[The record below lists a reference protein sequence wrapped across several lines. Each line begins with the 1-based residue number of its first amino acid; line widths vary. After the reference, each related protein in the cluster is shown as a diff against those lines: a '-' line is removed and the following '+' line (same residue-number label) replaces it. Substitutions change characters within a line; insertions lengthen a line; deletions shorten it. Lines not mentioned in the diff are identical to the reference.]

1 MSNSPHA
8 IATNAARNATPT
20 ADLPALQVSAPPAI
34 AVEDLTVSY
43 RQHPAVHHL
52 SCRFEPGS
60 LTAVIGPNGAGK
72 SSLLDALT
80 GRVQPTTG
88 RVHTAG
94 LPRTA
99 LAYLPQQSGI
109 DRSFPLGVLDVVMLG
124 AWPRIGWLRGASAAQ
139 RDAALRALAAV
150 GLAGFD
156 SRLIAELSVGQFQ
169 RVLFARVL
177 VQDAPVV
184 LLDEP
189 FNAIDTRTTADL
201 MRLVQQWHAE
211 GRTVIA
217 VLHDLAQV
225 REFFP
230 LTLLLAREC
239 VAHGPTAAVLAP
251 QHLLRAQQMAEQW
264 DEHADWCGATA
275 GAAR

>member
-1 MSNSPHA
+1 M
-8 IATNAARNATPT
+8 NARHDPR
-20 ADLPALQVSAPPAI
+20 ALAAAPPAI

-88 RVHTAG
+88 QVCLGG
-94 LPRTA
+94 LPRQG
-99 LAYLPQQSGI
+99 LAYMPQQAGI

-124 AWPRIGWLRGASAAQ
+124 AWPQIGWFRGATAAQ
-139 RDAALRALAAV
+139 RESALHALTSV
-150 GLAGFD
+150 GLAGFEH
-156 SRLIAELSVGQFQ
+156 RLISELSVGQFQ

-177 VQDAPVV
+177 MQDAAVI

-201 MRLVQQWHAE
+201 MRLVQHWHTE

-225 REFFP
+225 REHFP
-230 LTLLLAREC
+230 SALLLAREC
-239 VAHGPTAAVLAP
+239 VAHGPTAEVLVP
-251 QHLLRAQQMAEQW
+251 THLQRAQQMAQDW
-264 DEHADWCGATA
+264 DENADWCAVAPGATP
-275 GAAR
+275 

>member
-1 MSNSPHA
+1 M
-8 IATNAARNATPT
+8 NARHDPR
-20 ADLPALQVSAPPAI
+20 ALAAAPPAI

-43 RQHPAVHHL
+43 RQHPAVHHV

-88 RVHTAG
+88 QVRLGG
-94 LPRTA
+94 LPRHG
-99 LAYLPQQSGI
+99 LAYMPQQSGI

-124 AWPRIGWLRGASAAQ
+124 AWPQIGWFRGATAAQ
-139 RDAALRALAAV
+139 REGALHALTAV
-150 GLAGFD
+150 GLAGFEL
-156 SRLIAELSVGQFQ
+156 RLISELSVGQFQ

-177 VQDAPVV
+177 MQNAPVI

-201 MRLVQQWHAE
+201 MRLVQHWHTE

-217 VLHDLAQV
+217 VLHDLTQV
-225 REFFP
+225 REHFP
-230 LTLLLAREC
+230 HTLLLAREC
-239 VAHGPTAAVLAP
+239 VAHGPTAEALAP
-251 QHLLRAQQMAEQW
+251 QHLRRAQQMAEQW
-264 DEHADWCGATA
+264 DENADWCAATA
-275 GAAR
+275 GRSS

>member
-1 MSNSPHA
+1 M
-8 IATNAARNATPT
+8 NARHDPR
-20 ADLPALQVSAPPAI
+20 ALAAAPPAI

-88 RVHTAG
+88 QVCLGG
-94 LPRTA
+94 LPRQG
-99 LAYLPQQSGI
+99 LAYMPQQAGI

-124 AWPRIGWLRGASAAQ
+124 AWPQIGWFRGATPAQ
-139 RDAALRALAAV
+139 RESALHALTSV
-150 GLAGFD
+150 GLAGFEH
-156 SRLIAELSVGQFQ
+156 RLISELSVGQFQ

-177 VQDAPVV
+177 MQNAPVI

-201 MRLVQQWHAE
+201 MRLVQHWHTE

-217 VLHDLAQV
+217 VLHDLTQV
-225 REFFP
+225 REHFP
-230 LTLLLAREC
+230 SALLLAREC
-239 VAHGPTAAVLAP
+239 VAHGPTAEVLVP
-251 QHLLRAQQMAEQW
+251 THLQRAQQMAQDW
-264 DEHADWCGATA
+264 DENADWCAVAPGATP
-275 GAAR
+275 

>member
-1 MSNSPHA
+1 MTLLAARLQRHAGVRA
-8 IATNAARNATPT
+8 IA
-20 ADLPALQVSAPPAI
+20 PPPI

-43 RQHPAVHHL
+43 HHHPAVHHV

-80 GRVQPTTG
+80 GRVQPSTG
-88 RVHTAG
+88 RVRTGG
-94 LPRTA
+94 LPRTG

-124 AWPRIGWLRGASAAQ
+124 AWPRIGWVTGATAAQ
-139 RDAALRALAAV
+139 RAQALLALASV
-150 GLAGFD
+150 GLAGFEQ
-156 SRLIAELSVGQFQ
+156 RLISELSVGQFQ

-177 VQDAPVV
+177 MQDAPVI

-201 MRLVQQWHAE
+201 MRLVQHWHTE

-225 REFFP
+225 REHFP
-230 LTLLLAREC
+230 TTLLLAREC
-239 VAHGPTAAVLAP
+239 VAHGPTDEVLVP
-251 QHLLRAQQMAEQW
+251 VHLMRAQQMAEQW
-264 DEHADWCGATA
+264 DEHADWCAAPASGGAAVAKTTA
-275 GAAR
+275 GLPS

>member
-1 MSNSPHA
+1 MS
-8 IATNAARNATPT
+8 AAVSVMP
-20 ADLPALQVSAPPAI
+20 ADAAAHGVAPPVI
-34 AVEDLTVSY
+34 EVRDLTVSY
-43 RQHPAVHHL
+43 RHHPAVHHV

-80 GRVQPTTG
+80 GRVQPSTG
-88 RVHTAG
+88 HVLTGG
-94 LPRTA
+94 LPRDG

-124 AWPRIGWLRGASAAQ
+124 AWPRIGWFRGASAAQ
-139 RDAALRALAAV
+139 RRSALLALAAV
-150 GLAGFD
+150 GLAGFEQ
-156 SRLIAELSVGQFQ
+156 RLISELSVGQFQ

-177 VQDAPVV
+177 MQDAPVI

-189 FNAIDTRTTADL
+189 FNAIDTRTTVDL
-201 MRLVQQWHAE
+201 MRLVQHWHAE

-225 REFFP
+225 REHFP

-239 VAHGPTAAVLAP
+239 VAHGPTQEVLVP
-251 QHLLRAQQMAEQW
+251 RHLMRAQQMAEQW
-264 DEHADWCGATA
+264 DEHADWCAAPAPGVATA
-275 GAAR
+275 ARVSA

>member
-1 MSNSPHA
+1 M
-8 IATNAARNATPT
+8 NARHDHRAV
-20 ADLPALQVSAPPAI
+20 PAAPPAI

-43 RQHPAVHHL
+43 RQHPAVHHV

-88 RVHTAG
+88 QVRLGG
-94 LPRTA
+94 LPRRG
-99 LAYLPQQSGI
+99 LAYMPQQSGI

-124 AWPRIGWLRGASAAQ
+124 AWPQIGWFRGATPAQ
-139 RDAALRALAAV
+139 RESALHALTSV
-150 GLAGFD
+150 GLAGFEH
-156 SRLIAELSVGQFQ
+156 RLISELSVGQFQ

-177 VQDAPVV
+177 VQDAAVI

-201 MRLVQQWHAE
+201 MRLVQHWHTE

-225 REFFP
+225 REHFP
-230 LTLLLAREC
+230 HTLLLAREC
-239 VAHGPTAAVLAP
+239 VAHGPTAEVLVP
-251 QHLLRAQQMAEQW
+251 GHLQRAQQMAQDW
-264 DEHADWCGATA
+264 DENADWCAVTP
-275 GAAR
+275 GAAT

>member
-1 MSNSPHA
+1 M
-8 IATNAARNATPT
+8 NARHDPR
-20 ADLPALQVSAPPAI
+20 ALAAAPPAI

-88 RVHTAG
+88 QVCLGG
-94 LPRTA
+94 LPRQG
-99 LAYLPQQSGI
+99 LAYMPQQAGI

-124 AWPRIGWLRGASAAQ
+124 AWPQIGWFRGATPAQ
-139 RDAALRALAAV
+139 RESALHALTSV
-150 GLAGFD
+150 GLAGFEH
-156 SRLIAELSVGQFQ
+156 RLISELSVGQFQ

-177 VQDAPVV
+177 MQDAAVI

-201 MRLVQQWHAE
+201 MRLVQHWHTE

-225 REFFP
+225 REHFP
-230 LTLLLAREC
+230 STLLLAREC
-239 VAHGPTAAVLAP
+239 VAHGPTAEVLVP
-251 QHLLRAQQMAEQW
+251 THLQRAQQMAQDW
-264 DEHADWCGATA
+264 DENADWCAVAPGATP
-275 GAAR
+275 

>member
-1 MSNSPHA
+1 M
-8 IATNAARNATPT
+8 NARHDPR
-20 ADLPALQVSAPPAI
+20 ALAAAPPAI

-88 RVHTAG
+88 QVCLGG
-94 LPRTA
+94 LPRQG
-99 LAYLPQQSGI
+99 LAYMPQQAGI

-124 AWPRIGWLRGASAAQ
+124 AWPQIGWFRGATPAQ
-139 RDAALRALAAV
+139 RESALHALTSV
-150 GLAGFD
+150 GLAGFEH
-156 SRLIAELSVGQFQ
+156 RLISELSVGQFQ

-177 VQDAPVV
+177 MQDAAVI

-201 MRLVQQWHAE
+201 MRLVQHWHTE
-211 GRTVIA
+211 GRTVVA

-225 REFFP
+225 REHFP
-230 LTLLLAREC
+230 SALLLAREC
-239 VAHGPTAAVLAP
+239 VAHGPTAEVLVP
-251 QHLLRAQQMAEQW
+251 THLQRAQQMAQDW
-264 DEHADWCGATA
+264 DENADWCAVAPGATP
-275 GAAR
+275 

>member
-1 MSNSPHA
+1 M
-8 IATNAARNATPT
+8 NARHDPRVLAA
-20 ADLPALQVSAPPAI
+20 APPAI

-88 RVHTAG
+88 QVCLGG
-94 LPRTA
+94 LPRQG
-99 LAYLPQQSGI
+99 LAYMPQQAGI

-124 AWPRIGWLRGASAAQ
+124 AWPQIGWFRGATPAQ
-139 RDAALRALAAV
+139 RESALHALTSV
-150 GLAGFD
+150 GLAGFEH
-156 SRLIAELSVGQFQ
+156 RLISELSVGQFQ

-177 VQDAPVV
+177 MQNAPVI

-201 MRLVQQWHAE
+201 MRLVQHWHTE

-225 REFFP
+225 REHFP
-230 LTLLLAREC
+230 STLLLAREC
-239 VAHGPTAAVLAP
+239 VAHGPTAEVLVP
-251 QHLLRAQQMAEQW
+251 THLQRAQQMAQDW
-264 DEHADWCGATA
+264 DENADWCAVAPGATP
-275 GAAR
+275 

>member
-1 MSNSPHA
+1 M
-8 IATNAARNATPT
+8 NARHDPR
-20 ADLPALQVSAPPAI
+20 ALAAAPPAI

-88 RVHTAG
+88 QVCLGG
-94 LPRTA
+94 LPRQG
-99 LAYLPQQSGI
+99 LAYMPQQAGI

-124 AWPRIGWLRGASAAQ
+124 AWPQIGWFRGATAAQ
-139 RDAALRALAAV
+139 RESALHALTSV
-150 GLAGFD
+150 GLAGFEH
-156 SRLIAELSVGQFQ
+156 RLISELSVGQFQ

-177 VQDAPVV
+177 MQDAAVI

-201 MRLVQQWHAE
+201 MRLVQHWHTE
-211 GRTVIA
+211 GRTVVA

-225 REFFP
+225 REHFP
-230 LTLLLAREC
+230 SALLLAREC
-239 VAHGPTAAVLAP
+239 VAHGPTAEVLVP
-251 QHLLRAQQMAEQW
+251 THLQRAQQMAQDW
-264 DEHADWCGATA
+264 DENADWCAVAPGATP
-275 GAAR
+275 